1 MRLLNTVEVHN
12 VSGGTWDGAIVGMF
26 DGAATGMSIGGKWGG
41 AGGWG
46 FGALSQLV
54 GLIIPTIMGGVTGFV
69 YGAVTDAAS
78 VVSFVADYRTKF
90 GPGSTANGGGIL

>member
-1 MRLLNTVEVHN
+1 MRTLNAVEFHK

-69 YGAVTDAAS
+69 IGAATNTATTNVI
-78 VVSFVADYRTKF
+78 FADYRSKF
-90 GPGSTANGGGIL
+90 GPGSTAN